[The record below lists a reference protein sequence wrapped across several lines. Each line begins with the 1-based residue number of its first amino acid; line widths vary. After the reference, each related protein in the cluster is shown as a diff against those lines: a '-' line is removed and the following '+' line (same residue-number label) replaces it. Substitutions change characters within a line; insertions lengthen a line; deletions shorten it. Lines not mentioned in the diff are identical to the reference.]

1 MCKILRKIIAII
13 CINRIFSL
21 NLQRI
26 SVNLNFDIVMKLKTE
41 HIDRTFWG
49 LFIALIVVAIIALFS
64 ASSTLVYMHHSAL
77 GPIGQQMFY
86 IVLGVIAAYGIQ
98 FIPTYWVRFGGYI
111 LLGISTLLLYSTMIP
126 GNPLVVTINGAA
138 RWVRIAGITFQP
150 SELAK
155 LSLIIVVADQLARIR
170 NEADKTKYFYR
181 TLIIAAVVML
191 PIMVSNLSTAVLIGL
206 IVFCLWVLAR
216 IPWKYTLSV
225 VGIAVLVLGLGYA
238 IVEFGFV
245 RPGRQMHGPFKRA
258 TTWVARLDRHFVD
271 DGTSKYV
278 LTDENIQEVY
288 SSVAIARGGTS
299 PIGVLPGNSKERDY
313 LPLAFAD
320 YIFAIIVEESGLIGA
335 GFLIFLY
342 LAILFRACNVSS
354 RYSDMPAMLMTMGL
368 ALMITCQALISMLV
382 AVGLGPVTG
391 QPLPLVS
398 RGGTSVLITSI
409 YFGIMMGVSREQN
422 ELRERVQETIDS
434 SLDDAPIVTVE

>member
-1 MCKILRKIIAII
+1 MNWNLR
-13 CINRIFSL
+13 
-21 NLQRI
+21 
-26 SVNLNFDIVMKLKTE
+26 

-49 LFIALIVVAIIALFS
+49 LFITLIVVAIIALFS
-64 ASSTLVYMHHSAL
+64 ASSTLVYMHNSAI
-77 GPIGQQMFY
+77 GPIGQQMFF
-86 IVLGVIAAYGIQ
+86 IVLGIIAAFGIQ
-98 FIPTYWVRFGGYI
+98 YIPTHWIRFGGYV
-111 LLGISTLLLYSTMIP
+111 LLVISTLLVYSTMIP

-155 LSLIIVVADQLARIR
+155 LSLIIVVADQLARIHT
-170 NEADKTKYFYR
+170 EEDKWKYFIR
-181 TLIIAAVVML
+181 TLVIAGIVML
-191 PIMVSNLSTAVLIGL
+191 PIMASNLSTAVLIGL
-206 IVFCLWVLAR
+206 IVFCLWILAR
-216 IPWKYTLSV
+216 IPWKYTLSI
-225 VGIAVLVLGLGYA
+225 VGIAIVALMLGYA

-258 TTWVARLDRHFVD
+258 TTWVSRIDRHFND
-271 DGTSKYV
+271 DGASKYV

-288 SSVAIARGGTS
+288 SSVAIARGGTT
-299 PIGVLPGNSKERDY
+299 PFGVFPGNSKERDY

-320 YIFAIIVEESGLIGA
+320 YIFAIIVEESGIIGA
-335 GFLIFLY
+335 AGLIFLY
-342 LAILFRACNVSS
+342 LAVLFRACNVSS

-391 QPLPLVS
+391 QPLPLIS

-409 YFGIMMGVSREQN
+409 YFGIMMSVSREQLA
-422 ELRERVQETIDS
+422 LRERVQETIS
-434 SLDDAPIVTVE
+434 ESQEEVPIVTVE

>member
-1 MCKILRKIIAII
+1 MKKIDF
-13 CINRIFSL
+13 N
-21 NLQRI
+21 N
-26 SVNLNFDIVMKLKTE
+26 
-41 HIDRTFWG
+41 IDRTFWA
-49 LFIALIVVAIIALFS
+49 LFLALIVVAIIALFS

-77 GPIGQQMFY
+77 GPIGQQMFF
-86 IVLGVIAAYGIQ
+86 IILGIAAAFGIQ
-98 FIPTYWVRFGGYI
+98 FLPTYWVRIGGYA
-111 LLGISTLLLYSTMIP
+111 LLVVSTLLVFSTMIP

-155 LSLIIVVADQLARIR
+155 LSLIIVIADQLARIR
-170 NEADKTKYFYR
+170 TEADKQKYFYR

-191 PIMVSNLSTAVLIGL
+191 PIMASNLSTAVLIGL
-206 IVFCLWVLAR
+206 IIFCLWILAR

-225 VGIAVLVLGLGYA
+225 LGIAIVILGLGYA

-245 RPGRQMHGPFKRA
+245 RPGRAMHGPFKRA
-258 TTWVARLDRHFVD
+258 TTWVARIDRHFEHD
-271 DGTSKYV
+271 DASKYV

-299 PIGVLPGNSKERDY
+299 PVGVLPGNSKERDY

-320 YIFAIIVEESGLIGA
+320 YIFAIIVEESGIIGA
-335 GFLIFLY
+335 FGLIFIY
-342 LAILFRACNVSS
+342 LAILFRACNISS
-354 RYSDMPAMLMTMGL
+354 RYNDMPAMLMTMGL

-391 QPLPLVS
+391 QPLPLIS

-409 YFGIMMGVSREQN
+409 YFGIMMAVSREQKELQNRVN
-422 ELRERVQETIDS
+422 ETKEE
-434 SLDDAPIVTVE
+434 SLEDAPIVTLE

>member
-1 MCKILRKIIAII
+1 MK
-13 CINRIFSL
+13 
-21 NLQRI
+21 
-26 SVNLNFDIVMKLKTE
+26 LNFKNIDKTYW
-41 HIDRTFWG
+41 I
-49 LFIALIVVAIIALFS
+49 LFIALIVVAIISLFS
-64 ASSTLVYMHHSAL
+64 ASSTLVYMNHSAL
-77 GPIGQQMFY
+77 GPIGQQMLF
-86 IVLGVIAAYGIQ
+86 IVLGLIAAYGIQ

-111 LLGISTLLLYSTMIP
+111 LLGLSTILVYSTMIP

-155 LSLIIVVADQLARIR
+155 LSLIIVIADQLARIHT
-170 NEADKTKYFYR
+170 EEDKKKYFFR
-181 TLIIAAVVML
+181 TLAISAAVML
-191 PIMVSNLSTAVLIGL
+191 PIMASNLSTAVLIGL
-206 IVFCLWVLAR
+206 IVFCLWILAR

-258 TTWVARLDRHFVD
+258 TTWVARIDRHFVD
-271 DGTSKYV
+271 DSGSKYE

-288 SSVAIARGGTS
+288 SAVAIARGGTS
-299 PIGVLPGNSKERDY
+299 PVGVLPGNSKERDY

-320 YIFAIIVEESGLIGA
+320 YIFAIIVEESGVIGA

-391 QPLPLVS
+391 QPLPLIS

-409 YFGIMMGVSREQN
+409 YFGIMMGVSREQLALRDRVN
-422 ELRERVQETIDS
+422 ETKVESEEDV
-434 SLDDAPIVTVE
+434 PIVTLE

>member
-1 MCKILRKIIAII
+1 MKKIDF
-13 CINRIFSL
+13 N
-21 NLQRI
+21 N
-26 SVNLNFDIVMKLKTE
+26 
-41 HIDRTFWG
+41 IDRTFWA
-49 LFIALIVVAIIALFS
+49 LFLALIVVAIIALFS

-77 GPIGQQMFY
+77 GPIGQQMFF
-86 IVLGVIAAYGIQ
+86 IILGIAAAFGIQ
-98 FIPTYWVRFGGYI
+98 FLPTYWVRIGGYA
-111 LLGISTLLLYSTMIP
+111 LLVVSTLLVFSTMIP

-138 RWVRIAGITFQP
+138 RWIRIAGITFQP

-155 LSLIIVVADQLARIR
+155 LSLIIVIADQLARIR
-170 NEADKTKYFYR
+170 TEADKQKYFYR

-191 PIMVSNLSTAVLIGL
+191 PIMASNLSTAVLIGL
-206 IVFCLWVLAR
+206 IIFCLWILAR

-225 VGIAVLVLGLGYA
+225 LGIAIVVLGLGYA

-245 RPGRQMHGPFKRA
+245 RPGRAMHGPFKRA
-258 TTWVARLDRHFVD
+258 TTWVARIDRHFEHD
-271 DGTSKYV
+271 DSSKYV

-320 YIFAIIVEESGLIGA
+320 YIFAIIVEESGIIGA
-335 GFLIFLY
+335 FVLIFLY
-342 LAILFRACNVSS
+342 LAVLFRACNISS
-354 RYSDMPAMLMTMGL
+354 RYNDMPAMLMTMGL

-391 QPLPLVS
+391 QPLPLIS

-409 YFGIMMGVSREQN
+409 YFGIMMAVSREQKELQNRVN
-422 ELRERVQETIDS
+422 ETKEE
-434 SLDDAPIVTVE
+434 SLEDAPIVTLE

>member
-1 MCKILRKIIAII
+1 MKKIDF
-13 CINRIFSL
+13 N
-21 NLQRI
+21 N
-26 SVNLNFDIVMKLKTE
+26 
-41 HIDRTFWG
+41 IDRTFWA
-49 LFIALIVVAIIALFS
+49 LFLALIVVAIIALFS

-77 GPIGQQMFY
+77 GPIGQQMFF
-86 IVLGVIAAYGIQ
+86 IILGIAAAFGIQ
-98 FIPTYWVRFGGYI
+98 FLPTYWVRIGGYV
-111 LLGISTLLLYSTMIP
+111 LLVVSTLLVFSTMIP

-155 LSLIIVVADQLARIR
+155 LSLIIVIADQLARIR
-170 NEADKTKYFYR
+170 TEADKQKYFYR

-191 PIMVSNLSTAVLIGL
+191 PIMASNLSTAVLIGL
-206 IVFCLWVLAR
+206 IIFCLWILAR

-225 VGIAVLVLGLGYA
+225 LGIAIVVLGLGYA

-245 RPGRQMHGPFKRA
+245 RPGRAMHGPFKRA
-258 TTWVARLDRHFVD
+258 TTWVARIDRHFEHD
-271 DGTSKYV
+271 DASKYV

-299 PIGVLPGNSKERDY
+299 PVGVLPGNSKERDY

-320 YIFAIIVEESGLIGA
+320 YIFAIIVEESGIIGA
-335 GFLIFLY
+335 FGLIFIY
-342 LAILFRACNVSS
+342 LAILFRACNISS
-354 RYSDMPAMLMTMGL
+354 RYNDMPAMLMTMGL

-391 QPLPLVS
+391 QPLPLIS

-409 YFGIMMGVSREQN
+409 YFGIMMAVSREQKELQNRVN
-422 ELRERVQETIDS
+422 ETKEE
-434 SLDDAPIVTVE
+434 SLEDAPIVTLE

>member
-1 MCKILRKIIAII
+1 MTKP
-13 CINRIFSL
+13 
-21 NLQRI
+21 NLQ
-26 SVNLNFDIVMKLKTE
+26 N
-41 HIDRTFWG
+41 IDRTFWG
-49 LFIALIVVAIIALFS
+49 LYIALIVVAVIALFS

-77 GPIGQQMFY
+77 GPIGQQMFF
-86 IVLGVIAAYGIQ
+86 IVMGVIAAFGIQ
-98 FIPTYWVRFGGYI
+98 YIPSYWVRFGGYV
-111 LLGISTLLLYSTMIP
+111 LLAVSTLLVYSTMIP

-150 SELAK
+150 SELSK

-170 NEADKTKYFYR
+170 TEEDKRKYFFR

-191 PIMVSNLSTAVLIGL
+191 PVMASNLSTAVLIGL
-206 IVFCLWVLAR
+206 IVFCLWILAR
-216 IPWKYTLSV
+216 IPWKYTMSV
-225 VGIAVLVLGLGYA
+225 VGIAAVALVLGYMV
-238 IVEFGFV
+238 VEFAFV
-245 RPGRQMHGPFKRA
+245 RPGVKMDGPFKRA
-258 TTWVARLDRHFVD
+258 TVWVSRIDRHFTD
-271 DGTSKYV
+271 DGADKYT
-278 LTDENIQEVY
+278 LTDDNIQEVY

-299 PIGVLPGNSKERDY
+299 PVGVLPGNSKERDY

-320 YIFAIIVEESGLIGA
+320 YIFAIIVEESGIVGA
-335 GFLIFLY
+335 AFLIFLY

-391 QPLPLVS
+391 QPLPLIS

-409 YFGIMMGVSREQN
+409 YFGIMMGVSREQM
-422 ELRERVQETIDS
+422 ELRERVNETIEQSQDE
-434 SLDDAPIVTVE
+434 APVVTLE

>member
-1 MCKILRKIIAII
+1 MR
-13 CINRIFSL
+13 F
-21 NLQRI
+21 
-26 SVNLNFDIVMKLKTE
+26 KLD
-41 HIDRTFWG
+41 HIDKSFWA
-49 LFIALIVVAIIALFS
+49 LFLILIAVAIIALFS
-64 ASSTLVYMHHSAL
+64 ASSTLVYQRGSVL
-77 GPIGQQMFY
+77 GPIGSQMFF
-86 IVLGVIAAYGIQ
+86 IVLGVVAAFGIQ
-98 FIPTYWVRFGGYI
+98 YIPSYWVRFGGYA
-111 LLGISTLLLYSTMIP
+111 LLGISTLLVYSTMIP

-170 NEADKTKYFYR
+170 TEADKQKYFYR
-181 TLIIAAVVML
+181 TLIIAGVVPVMA
-191 PIMVSNLSTAVLIGL
+191 SNLSTAVLIGL
-206 IVFCLWVLAR
+206 IVFCLWILAR

-225 VGIAVLVLGLGYA
+225 VGIAVTALVLGYG

-258 TTWVARLDRHFVD
+258 TTWVARIDRHFEHD
-271 DGTSKYV
+271 DGSKYV
-278 LTDENIQEVY
+278 LTDDNIQEVY
-288 SSVAIARGGTS
+288 ASVAIARGGAS
-299 PIGVLPGNSKERDY
+299 PLGVLPGNSKERDY

-320 YIFAIIVEESGLIGA
+320 YIFAIIVEESGVLGA
-335 GFLIFLY
+335 AFLIFIY

-391 QPLPLVS
+391 QPLPLIS

-409 YFGIMMGVSREQN
+409 YFGIMMAVSREQM

-434 SLDDAPIVTVE
+434 SLDDAPIVTLE

>member
-1 MCKILRKIIAII
+1 MK
-13 CINRIFSL
+13 
-21 NLQRI
+21 
-26 SVNLNFDIVMKLKTE
+26 FDLKN
-41 HIDRTFWG
+41 IDRTFWW
-49 LFIALIVVAIIALFS
+49 LFILLIGVAIIALFS
-64 ASSTLVYMHHSAL
+64 ASSTLVYQRGSVL
-77 GPIGQQMFY
+77 GPIGSQMAF
-86 IVLGVIAAYGIQ
+86 IVLGVIAAFGIQ
-98 FIPTYWVRFGGYI
+98 YIPSYWVRFGGYA
-111 LLGISTLLLYSTMIP
+111 LLGISTLLVYSTMIP

-170 NEADKTKYFYR
+170 TEADKQKYFYR
-181 TLIIAAVVML
+181 TLIIAGIVML
-191 PIMVSNLSTAVLIGL
+191 PVMASNLSTAVLIGL
-206 IVFCLWVLAR
+206 IIFCLWILAR

-225 VGIAVLVLGLGYA
+225 VGIAVTALVLGYG
-238 IVEFGFV
+238 IVELGFV

-258 TTWVARLDRHFVD
+258 TTWVARIDRHFEHD
-271 DGTSKYV
+271 DGSKYV

-288 SSVAIARGGTS
+288 ASVAVARGGAS
-299 PIGVLPGNSKERDY
+299 PLGVLPGNSKERDY

-320 YIFAIIVEESGLIGA
+320 YIFAIIVEESGVLGA
-335 GFLIFLY
+335 AFLIFIY
-342 LAILFRACNVSS
+342 LAILFRACYVSS

-391 QPLPLVS
+391 QPLPLIS

-409 YFGIMMGVSREQN
+409 YFGIMMGVSREQL

-434 SLDDAPIVTVE
+434 SLDDAPIVTLE